1 MTSSHPLIDA
11 ANALNKA
18 LETLTFAPPVHT
30 VYNPFDYASAP
41 HEDYLRRYGNGT
53 ARVIFLGMNP
63 GPFGMAQTG
72 VPFGDPELVR
82 DFLKVSGPVRQPG
95 QVHPKR
101 PIIGCD
107 ATRGE
112 VSGRRLWSG
121 VRDHWKTADAFFEAH
136 FVSNYCPLAFME
148 ESGRNRTPDKLPR
161 AERDALFEVCDAH
174 LRQIVTA
181 LQPEWVIGIGR
192 FAEKRAR
199 IALKQTETRIGTV
212 LHPSPASPAA
222 NRDWLGTAERQLRE
236 LGICRTT

>member
-11 ANALNKA
+11 ANALNQA

-82 DFLKVSGPVRQPG
+82 DFLEVSGPVQQPDK
-95 QVHPKR
+95 VHPKR

-121 VRDHWKTADAFFEAH
+121 VHWRGGGSQMS
-136 FVSNYCPLAFME
+136 VSTMLM
-148 ESGRNRTPDKLPR
+148 S
-161 AERDALFEVCDAH
+161 
-174 LRQIVTA
+174 
-181 LQPEWVIGIGR
+181 
-192 FAEKRAR
+192 
-199 IALKQTETRIGTV
+199 
-212 LHPSPASPAA
+212 S
-222 NRDWLGTAERQLRE
+222 
-236 LGICRTT
+236 